1 LENIIPQ
8 ILKSDKDHSINILI
22 SEKKF
27 ELNDKYY
34 ACLDFDPLLM
44 KTATYFRMGSQR
56 LILL

>member
-1 LENIIPQ
+1 V
-8 ILKSDKDHSINILI
+8 
-22 SEKKF
+22 KKEF

-44 KTATYFRMGSQR
+44 KAATYFRMGSQR